1 MGKLRFYFSLLI
13 AKLSYLF
20 LKITKLS
27 SGTAIIG
34 WLVLKICPDFL
45 TYINSTIKTAKIN
58 ITGTNGKTTT
68 SGLITHLVKA
78 NKKKVINN
86 TSGANMLTGIVNAL
100 SIQTCPMFPAEYAII
115 ETDEAFLEK
124 VYDKLS
130 GDFLLVTNLFED
142 QTDRFANPLYTKS
155 LIQRGIDKQ
164 PDVQLIL
171 NADEPI
177 SAGLTSNKV
186 PIYFSIE
193 NVFDENGNLI
203 KNQNNKFSCPIC
215 QKDLTYSKNFYSQIG
230 HYNCDCGYRH
240 PEAKHKANIT
250 LYKTSSVIDLD
261 NEKFEIPLVGLFN
274 AYNALGAIVL
284 AKELGLN
291 NISEYVKSFKVA
303 FGRSEKRNL
312 YGHDTIIQLIKNPAG
327 TNEILKT
334 VDLDSNILIAAN
346 NNEADGTDIS
356 WIYQANF
363 DTLSKSKKEI
373 ILTGLCAKEMSER
386 LEKAG
391 IKNLKIIPEIANA
404 VEYIGK
410 SADSNITILTTYTA
424 LLKIDKIK
432 EMKKCF

>member
-1 MGKLRFYFSLLI
+1 MGKFRFYFSLIL

-45 TYINSTIKTAKIN
+45 IYVNDVIKENKIN

-68 SGLITHLVKA
+68 SGLLTHLLRA
-78 NKKKVINN
+78 ENRKVINN
-86 TSGANMLTGIVNAL
+86 TSGANMLTGIVNTL
-100 SIQTCPMFPAEYAII
+100 STSICPFFPAEYSVI

-124 VYDKLS
+124 VYEKLN
-130 GDFLLVTNLFED
+130 GDYLLVTNLFED
-142 QTDRFANPLYTKS
+142 QTDRFANPIFTKS
-155 LIQRGIDKQ
+155 LIQKGIDKN

-177 SAGLTSNKV
+177 SAGLYSNKK
-186 PIYFSIE
+186 PIYFSIK
-193 NVFDENGNLI
+193 NVFDEKGNESVILD
-203 KNQNNKFSCPIC
+203 KKYSCPIC
-215 QKDLTYSKNFYSQIG
+215 QKVMTYSKNFYSHVG
-230 HYNCDCGYRH
+230 HYSCECGYRH
-240 PEAKHKANIT
+240 PEAKYQADVTLHKMSST
-250 LYKTSSVIDLD
+250 LVLKGESY
-261 NEKFEIPLVGLFN
+261 EIPLVGLFN

-284 AKELGLN
+284 AKELGLKN
-291 NISEYVKSFKVA
+291 VQENIKTYKVA
-303 FGRSEKRNL
+303 FGRNEKRVLN
-312 YGHDTIIQLIKNPAG
+312 GHDAIIQLIKNPAG

-334 VDLDSNILIAAN
+334 VDTESNILIALN

-356 WIYQANF
+356 WINQVEFERLAGAN
-363 DTLSKSKKEI
+363 KEI
-373 ILTGLCAKEMSER
+373 VVTGLASESMSER
-386 LEKAG
+386 LKKAG
-391 IKNLKIIPEIANA
+391 VKNIKTIPDIKKA

-410 SADSNITILTTYTA
+410 NADNNITILTTYTA